1 MSESTVKTELALVSK
16 KLRERTRE
24 RDFARTRLADNDR
37 ELEHLEDQLKVSRLK
52 IAGSD
57 NALCLQNAQLET
69 RELEIAAKDADLA
82 AASIELTQLTR
93 DLARS
98 NQYLAKRT
106 AELERAN
113 EELKLLMQQKEAFVA
128 ALTHDLKSPLIACMR
143 AAELL
148 ILDKLPDADRMS
160 VYKQMLESIRSM
172 LRMIWNLL
180 DVYRH
185 ESGQLAP
192 VAERVDVFEL
202 LRQCLSE
209 FAFCIEEKQLQ
220 LELMLDEGM
229 TPIQTDR
236 VLLRRVLINL
246 LDNAVKF
253 TPVNGKLKV
262 MASQNDHVM
271 CVSVSDSGPGLS
283 EEQRDR
289 IFEKFWQTQL
299 GRERGIGTGLGL
311 HLSRQ
316 IMSALGGTIECFSK
330 EGSGTQFTIKLQR
343 R

>member
-1 MSESTVKTELALVSK
+1 
-16 KLRERTRE
+16 
-24 RDFARTRLADNDR
+24 
-37 ELEHLEDQLKVSRLK
+37 
-52 IAGSD
+52 
-57 NALCLQNAQLET
+57 
-69 RELEIAAKDADLA
+69 
-82 AASIELTQLTR
+82 
-93 DLARS
+93 
-98 NQYLAKRT
+98 
-106 AELERAN
+106 
-113 EELKLLMQQKEAFVA
+113 
-128 ALTHDLKSPLIACMR
+128 
-143 AAELL
+143 
-148 ILDKLPDADRMS
+148 MS

>member
-1 MSESTVKTELALVSK
+1 MSESTVKTQLALVTK
-16 KLRERTRE
+16 KLRERTLE
-24 RDFARTRLADNDR
+24 RDSARSRIVENDR
-37 ELEHLEDQLKVSRLK
+37 QMEDLEQQLKTTRLK

-57 NALCLQNAQLET
+57 NELFLQDAQLKT
-69 RELEIAAKDADLA
+69 KELELAAKDADLA
-82 AASIELTQLTR
+82 AASIELTQLTS

-98 NQYLAKRT
+98 NRYLAKRT

-113 EELKLLMQQKEAFVA
+113 EELKFLMQQKEDFVA

-148 ILDKLPDADRMS
+148 VLDKVPDANRKV
-160 VYKQMLESIRSM
+160 VYKQLLESTRCM

-185 ESGQLAP
+185 ESGQLSP
-192 VAERVDVFEL
+192 LAECVDVREL
-202 LRQCLSE
+202 LTQCLSE
-209 FAFCIEEKQLQ
+209 FSFCTEEKQLQ
-220 LELMLDEGM
+220 LELRLGDDF
-229 TPIQTDR
+229 TPLQTDR
-236 VLLRRVLINL
+236 ILLRRVLINL

-253 TPVNGKLKV
+253 TPVNGKLQV
-262 MASQNDHVM
+262 TAFQDVHQC
-271 CVSVSDSGPGLS
+271 CVTVSDSGPGLS
-283 EEQRDR
+283 EEQKDR
-289 IFEKFWQTQL
+289 IFERFWQTQL
-299 GRERGIGTGLGL
+299 GRDRGLGTGLGL

-330 EGSGTQFTIKLQR
+330 EGSGTQFTIKLPR